1 MEITY
6 SYKLCAIFYVHAFY
20 RAVFI
25 DRLLF
30 LFRIGLQHYGEM
42 VTLRMHAMPK
52 RPPSVPT
59 QLQKFDEYPQVNSL
73 NCTYSD
79 EAHANRVY
87 LYSTFEIFE
96 NGYNFISSI
105 SKNCRVLPQARNC
118 MYKVLIKKKSD
129 TLNLNIFF

>member
-1 MEITY
+1 
-6 SYKLCAIFYVHAFY
+6 
-20 RAVFI
+20 
-25 DRLLF
+25 
-30 LFRIGLQHYGEM
+30 
-42 VTLRMHAMPK
+42 MPK

-129 TLNLNIFF
+129 TLNLNIFFLNFANTFLLLKRSSYRKDNSKLKSFDIF